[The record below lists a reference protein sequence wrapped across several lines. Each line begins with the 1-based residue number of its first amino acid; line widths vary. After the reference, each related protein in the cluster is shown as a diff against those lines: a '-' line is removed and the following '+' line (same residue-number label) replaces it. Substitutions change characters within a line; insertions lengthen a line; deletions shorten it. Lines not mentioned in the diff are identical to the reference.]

1 MVFLNL
7 VFFFKVKEMIC
18 VEAGSRVE
26 MLDKSK
32 FDVKYDLWALRV
44 PREICKSATRI
55 LNGYAHV

>member
-1 MVFLNL
+1 
-7 VFFFKVKEMIC
+7 MIY